1 MATKLDRFPSA
12 ATARYPW
19 DELLNGEPWELVSG
33 EDFTCKPSTWVANAR
48 MQAKRRGG
56 TLLTRLFQNESNTT
70 VVIQFVPGS

>member
-1 MATKLDRFPSA
+1 
-12 ATARYPW
+12 
-19 DELLNGEPWELVSG
+19 
-33 EDFTCKPSTWVANAR
+33 